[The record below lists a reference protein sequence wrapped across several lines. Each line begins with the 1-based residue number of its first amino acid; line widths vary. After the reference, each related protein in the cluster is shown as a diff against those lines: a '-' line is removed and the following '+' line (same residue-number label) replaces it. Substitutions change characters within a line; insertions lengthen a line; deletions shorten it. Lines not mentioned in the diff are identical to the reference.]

1 MAVNI
6 EYCLDDEGNG
16 SPCLKVYDG
25 SNLIVHA
32 PMEYPYSDIP
42 TSGLTTLISDLR
54 VLYTNALNDALT
66 AADDQISRTSWAVQ
80 DFGQKLA
87 QLITIRSGRSDYTA

>member
-16 SPCLKVYDG
+16 TPCLKVYDG
-25 SNLIVHA
+25 TNVILHTSVD
-32 PMEYPYSDIP
+32 YPYNEIP
-42 TSGLTTLISDLR
+42 TSGLTILISDLR

-66 AADDQISRTSWAVQ
+66 AADDQISRTSWVVK
-80 DFGQKLA
+80 DVGQKLA
-87 QLITIRSGRSDYTA
+87 QLITVRSNRSDYTA